1 MGGRIPW
8 NRHSREKVVLR
19 IYAAILFAAL
29 LSGCAIISDKKFSE
43 DLSQA
48 WVGKTV
54 SEVIALEKRPP
65 ARVINIPDGTAL
77 YIWSQD
83 TGSTTNVS
91 CWKNDQGSTR
101 CTGRNNASGLCEIT
115 AQASS
120 TGIVTSVFT
129 TNCLHFKTGEYRYR

>member
-1 MGGRIPW
+1 M
-8 NRHSREKVVLR
+8 LR
-19 IYAAILFAAL
+19 IYAAVLFAAG

-65 ARVINIPDGTAL
+65 ARIINIPDGTAL

-83 TGSTTNVS
+83 TSYARKGNYFP
-91 CWKNDQGSTR
+91 
-101 CTGRNNASGLCEIT
+101 GLCEIT

-129 TNCLHFKTGEYRYR
+129 SGCDHFKTGEYRYR